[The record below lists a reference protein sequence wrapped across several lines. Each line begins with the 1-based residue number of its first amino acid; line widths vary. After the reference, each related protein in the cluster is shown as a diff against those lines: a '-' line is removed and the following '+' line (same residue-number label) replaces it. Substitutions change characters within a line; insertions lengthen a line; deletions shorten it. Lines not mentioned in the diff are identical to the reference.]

1 MNSPIM
7 HTAANR
13 VVGPAVGLKKHITL
27 ITRPYTLTICLLLC
41 LPLVVNASADH
52 NHDSEHSHELE
63 NEHEHEHNDSTETT
77 EISAS
82 MANANGIKIAHASP
96 GPVST
101 SLPTYAT
108 LVIPPQQEVN
118 LSGRFPGLITDVQV
132 APGDAVTKG
141 QLLAGIESNI
151 SLSRY
156 EVRSPISGV
165 ISDSHAAAGNVA
177 TSDPLFVIVDLSE
190 LWLEIPVHP
199 SQRTQVAAGQPVT
212 LPAHN
217 ISTQID
223 SIAPPAHG
231 RPYWRAR
238 AKVSNSHDDL
248 TPGEV
253 TLVHITTAETVAQV
267 RVENRALQTHEGNTV
282 VFVHHDGEYQA
293 RPVTT
298 GASDEKFTEI
308 TAGLNP
314 GEEYVTDNSYLI
326 KADIG
331 KSGAAHQH

>member
-1 MNSPIM
+1 MM
-7 HTAANR
+7 Y
-13 VVGPAVGLKKHITL
+13 
-27 ITRPYTLTICLLLC
+27 RPHSLAICLLLS
-41 LPLVVNASADH
+41 LSLTVHASGDH
-52 NHDSEHSHELE
+52 EHEEGHGHSHEQ
-63 NEHEHEHNDSTETT
+63 EHEHDNSSETT
-77 EISAS
+77 KISAA
-82 MANANGIKIAHASP
+82 MATANGIITAVASP
-96 GPVST
+96 GTVNAT
-101 SLPTYAT
+101 LPIFAT
-108 LVIPPQQEVN
+108 LVVPPQQEIQ
-118 LSGRFPGLITDVQV
+118 LSGRFPGLITDVRV
-132 APGDAVTKG
+132 APGDSVKKG
-141 QLLAGIESNI
+141 QTLATIESNE

-165 ISDSHAAAGNVA
+165 ISDSHAASGNLA
-177 TSDPLFVIVDLSE
+177 SSEPLFVIVDLSG

-212 LPAHN
+212 LPAHE
-217 ISTQID
+217 ISTQIE

-231 RPYWRAR
+231 RPFWRAR
-238 AKVSNSHDDL
+238 AKVPNPHGDL

-253 TLVHITTAETVAQV
+253 ALAHITTAETVAQV
-267 RVENRALQTHEGNTV
+267 RVENRALQNHEGNTV
-282 VFVHHDGEYQA
+282 VFVHHDGEYEA

>member
-1 MNSPIM
+1 MIY
-7 HTAANR
+7 
-13 VVGPAVGLKKHITL
+13 
-27 ITRPYTLTICLLLC
+27 RPHSLAICLLLS
-41 LPLVVNASADH
+41 LSLTVHASGDH
-52 NHDSEHSHELE
+52 EHEEGHGHSHEQQHSHDQ
-63 NEHEHEHNDSTETT
+63 EHEHEHEHDNSSETT
-77 EISAS
+77 DISAP
-82 MANANGIKIAHASP
+82 MATANSIRTAIASSGTVNA
-96 GPVST
+96 T
-101 SLPTYAT
+101 LPIFAT
-108 LVIPPQQEVN
+108 LVVPPQQEIQ
-118 LSGRFPGLITDVQV
+118 LSGRFPGLITDVRV
-132 APGDAVTKG
+132 APGDSVKKG
-141 QLLAGIESNI
+141 QSLATIESNE

-165 ISDSHAAAGNVA
+165 ISDSHAATGNLA
-177 TSDPLFVIVDLSE
+177 SNEPLFVIVDLSG
-190 LWLEIPVHP
+190 LWLEIPIYP
-199 SQRTQVAAGQPVT
+199 SQREEIATGQPVT
-212 LPAHN
+212 LPAHE
-217 ISTQID
+217 ISTQIE

-238 AKVSNSHDDL
+238 AKVSNSHGDL

-253 TLVHITTAETVAQV
+253 ALVHITTAETVAQV

-282 VFVHHDGEYQA
+282 VFVHHDGEYEA

-298 GASDEKFTEI
+298 GASDDRFTEI

>member
-1 MNSPIM
+1 MMYRP
-7 HTAANR
+7 HTLA
-13 VVGPAVGLKKHITL
+13 
-27 ITRPYTLTICLLLC
+27 ICLMLSLS
-41 LPLVVNASADH
+41 LTVHASGDH
-52 NHDSEHSHELE
+52 EHEEGHGHSHEQQHSHDQ
-63 NEHEHEHNDSTETT
+63 EHEHEHEHDNSSETT
-77 EISAS
+77 DISAP
-82 MANANGIKIAHASP
+82 MATANSIRTAIASSGTVNATHPIF
-96 GPVST
+96 
-101 SLPTYAT
+101 AT
-108 LVIPPQQEVN
+108 LVVPPQQEIQ
-118 LSGRFPGLITDVQV
+118 LSGRFPGLITDVRV
-132 APGDAVTKG
+132 APGDSVKKG
-141 QLLAGIESNI
+141 QSLATIESNE

-165 ISDSHAAAGNVA
+165 ISDSHAATGNLA
-177 TSDPLFVIVDLSE
+177 SNEPLFVIVDLSG
-190 LWLEIPVHP
+190 LWLEIPIYP
-199 SQRTQVAAGQPVT
+199 SQREEIATGQPVT
-212 LPAHN
+212 LPAHE
-217 ISTQID
+217 ISTQIE

-238 AKVSNSHDDL
+238 AKVSNSHGDL

-253 TLVHITTAETVAQV
+253 ALVHITTAETVAQV

-282 VFVHHDGEYQA
+282 VFVHHDGEYEA

-298 GASDEKFTEI
+298 GASDDRFTEI

>member
-1 MNSPIM
+1 MM
-7 HTAANR
+7 Y
-13 VVGPAVGLKKHITL
+13 
-27 ITRPYTLTICLLLC
+27 RPHSLAICLLLS
-41 LPLVVNASADH
+41 LSLTVHASGDH
-52 NHDSEHSHELE
+52 EHEEGHGHSHEQQHSHDQ
-63 NEHEHEHNDSTETT
+63 EHEHEHEHDNSSETT
-77 EISAS
+77 KISAA
-82 MANANGIKIAHASP
+82 MATANGIRTAIASSGTVNA
-96 GPVST
+96 T
-101 SLPTYAT
+101 LPLFAT
-108 LVIPPQQEVN
+108 LVVPPQQEIQ
-118 LSGRFPGLITDVQV
+118 LSGRFPGLITDVRV
-132 APGDAVTKG
+132 APGDSVKKG
-141 QLLAGIESNI
+141 QTLATIESNE

-165 ISDSHAAAGNVA
+165 ISDSHAASGNLA
-177 TSDPLFVIVDLSE
+177 SSEPLFVIVDLSG

>member
-1 MNSPIM
+1 MMYRP
-7 HTAANR
+7 HTLA
-13 VVGPAVGLKKHITL
+13 IS
-27 ITRPYTLTICLLLC
+27 LLLG
-41 LPLVVNASADH
+41 LSLTVHASGDNEH
-52 NHDSEHSHELE
+52 EEGHGHSHEQE
-63 NEHEHEHNDSTETT
+63 HGHDQEHEHDNSSETT
-77 EISAS
+77 DISAP
-82 MANANGIKIAHASP
+82 MATANSIRTAIASSGTVNA
-96 GPVST
+96 T
-101 SLPTYAT
+101 LPIFAT
-108 LVIPPQQEVN
+108 LVVPPQQEIQ

-177 TSDPLFVIVDLSE
+177 TSDPLFVIVDLSG

>member
-1 MNSPIM
+1 MMYRP
-7 HTAANR
+7 HTLA
-13 VVGPAVGLKKHITL
+13 
-27 ITRPYTLTICLLLC
+27 ICLLLS
-41 LPLVVNASADH
+41 LSLTVHASGDH
-52 NHDSEHSHELE
+52 EHEEDHGHSHGKEHSHEQ
-63 NEHEHEHNDSTETT
+63 EHEHEYEYEYENSSETT
-77 EISAS
+77 DISAR
-82 MANANGIKIAHASP
+82 MATANGIRTAVASP
-96 GPVST
+96 GTVNAT
-101 SLPTYAT
+101 LPIFAT
-108 LVIPPQQEVN
+108 LVVPPQQEIQ
-118 LSGRFPGLITDVQV
+118 LSGRFPGLITDVRV
-132 APGDAVTKG
+132 APGDRIKKG
-141 QLLAGIESNI
+141 QTLATIESNE
-151 SLSRY
+151 SLSHY

-165 ISDSHAAAGNVA
+165 ISDSHAATGNLA
-177 TSDPLFVIVDLSE
+177 SNDPLFVIVDLSG
-190 LWLEIPVHP
+190 LWLEIPIYP
-199 SQRTQVAAGQPVT
+199 SQRGEVAAGQPVT

-253 TLVHITTAETVAQV
+253 VLVHITTAETVAQV
-267 RVENRALQTHEGNTV
+267 RVENRALQNHEGNTV
-282 VFVHHDGEYQA
+282 VFVHHDGEYEA

>member
-1 MNSPIM
+1 MD
-7 HTAANR
+7 AGANLSQ
-13 VVGPAVGLKKHITL
+13 GS
-27 ITRPYTLTICLLLC
+27 
-41 LPLVVNASADH
+41 SAIYRGALQ
-52 NHDSEHSHELE
+52 HSHDQ
-63 NEHEHEHNDSTETT
+63 EHEHEHEHDNSSETT
-77 EISAS
+77 KISAA
-82 MANANGIKIAHASP
+82 MATANGIRTAIASSGTVNA
-96 GPVST
+96 T
-101 SLPTYAT
+101 LPIFAT
-108 LVIPPQQEVN
+108 LVVPPQQEIQ
-118 LSGRFPGLITDVQV
+118 LSGRFPGLITDVRV
-132 APGDAVTKG
+132 APGDSVKKG
-141 QLLAGIESNI
+141 QTLATIESNE

-165 ISDSHAAAGNVA
+165 ISDSHAASGNLA
-177 TSDPLFVIVDLSE
+177 SSEPLFVIVDLSG

>member
-1 MNSPIM
+1 MMYRP
-7 HTAANR
+7 HTLA
-13 VVGPAVGLKKHITL
+13 
-27 ITRPYTLTICLLLC
+27 ICLLLS
-41 LPLVVNASADH
+41 LSLTVHASGDH
-52 NHDSEHSHELE
+52 EHEEGHGHSHGKEHGHE
-63 NEHEHEHNDSTETT
+63 GEHGHEHEHENTT
-77 EISAS
+77 EISAP
-82 MANANGIKIAHASP
+82 MATANGIRTAIASSGTVNA
-96 GPVST
+96 T
-101 SLPTYAT
+101 LPIFAT
-108 LVIPPQQEVN
+108 LVVPPQQEIQ
-118 LSGRFPGLITDVQV
+118 LSGRFPGLITDVRV
-132 APGDAVTKG
+132 APGDSVKKG
-141 QLLAGIESNI
+141 QTLATIESNE

-165 ISDSHAAAGNVA
+165 ISDSHAASGNLA
-177 TSDPLFVIVDLSE
+177 SSEPLFVIVDLSG

-212 LPAHN
+212 LPAHE
-217 ISTQID
+217 ISTQIE

-231 RPYWRAR
+231 RPFWRAR
-238 AKVSNSHDDL
+238 AKVPNPHGDL

-253 TLVHITTAETVAQV
+253 ALAHITTTETVAQV

-282 VFVHHDGEYQA
+282 VFVHHDGKYQA

-298 GASDEKFTEI
+298 GASDDRFTEI

>member
-1 MNSPIM
+1 MM
-7 HTAANR
+7 Y
-13 VVGPAVGLKKHITL
+13 
-27 ITRPYTLTICLLLC
+27 RPHSLAICLLLS
-41 LPLVVNASADH
+41 LSLTVHASGDH
-52 NHDSEHSHELE
+52 EHEEGHGHSHEQQHSHDQ
-63 NEHEHEHNDSTETT
+63 EHEHEHEHDNSSETT
-77 EISAS
+77 DISAP
-82 MANANGIKIAHASP
+82 MATANSIRTAIASSGTVNA
-96 GPVST
+96 T
-101 SLPTYAT
+101 LPIFAT
-108 LVIPPQQEVN
+108 LVVPPQQEIQ
-118 LSGRFPGLITDVQV
+118 LSGRFPGLITDVRV
-132 APGDAVTKG
+132 APGDSVKKG
-141 QLLAGIESNI
+141 QSLATIESNE

-165 ISDSHAAAGNVA
+165 ISDSHAATGNLA
-177 TSDPLFVIVDLSE
+177 SNEPLFVIVDLSG
-190 LWLEIPVHP
+190 LWLEIPIYP
-199 SQRTQVAAGQPVT
+199 SQREEIATGQPVT
-212 LPAHN
+212 LPAHE
-217 ISTQID
+217 ISTQIE

-238 AKVSNSHDDL
+238 AKVSNSHGDL

-253 TLVHITTAETVAQV
+253 ALVHITTAETVAQV

-282 VFVHHDGEYQA
+282 VFVHHDGEYEA

-298 GASDEKFTEI
+298 GASDDRFTEI

>member
-1 MNSPIM
+1 MMYQP
-7 HTAANR
+7 HTLA
-13 VVGPAVGLKKHITL
+13 
-27 ITRPYTLTICLLLC
+27 ICLLLS
-41 LPLVVNASADH
+41 LSLSVHASGDH
-52 NHDSEHSHELE
+52 EHEEDHGHSYDKEHGHEKE
-63 NEHEHEHNDSTETT
+63 RGHEQEHEHKHENSSETT
-77 EISAS
+77 DISAR
-82 MANANGIKIAHASP
+82 MATANGIRTALASS
-96 GPVST
+96 GTVNAT
-101 SLPTYAT
+101 LPIFAT
-108 LVIPPQQEVN
+108 LVVPPQQEIQ
-118 LSGRFPGLITDVQV
+118 LSGRFPGLITDVRV
-132 APGDAVTKG
+132 APGDSVNKG
-141 QLLAGIESNI
+141 QSLATIESNE

-165 ISDSHAAAGNVA
+165 ISDSHAATGNLA
-177 TSDPLFVIVDLSE
+177 SNDPLFVIVDLSG
-190 LWLEIPVHP
+190 LWLEIPIYP
-199 SQRTQVAAGQPVT
+199 SQREEVAAGQPVT
-212 LPAHN
+212 LPAHGT
-217 ISTQID
+217 STRID
-223 SIAPPAHG
+223 SIAPPAHS

-238 AKVSNSHDDL
+238 AKVSNTHGDL

-253 TLVHITTAETVAQV
+253 ALVHITTAESVAQV

-298 GASDEKFTEI
+298 GASDDRFTEI

>member
-199 SQRTQVAAGQPVT
+199 SQRTQVAVGQQVT
-212 LPAHN
+212 LPAHE
-217 ISTQID
+217 ISTQIE

-238 AKVSNSHDDL
+238 AKVPNPHGDL
-248 TPGEV
+248 TPGAV
-253 TLVHITTAETVAQV
+253 ALAHITTAETVAQV

>member
-1 MNSPIM
+1 MMYRP
-7 HTAANR
+7 HTLA
-13 VVGPAVGLKKHITL
+13 
-27 ITRPYTLTICLLLC
+27 ICLLLS
-41 LPLVVNASADH
+41 LSLTVRASGDNEH
-52 NHDSEHSHELE
+52 EEGHGHSHEQQHSHDQ
-63 NEHEHEHNDSTETT
+63 EHEHEHEHEHDNSSETT
-77 EISAS
+77 DISAP
-82 MANANGIKIAHASP
+82 MATANSIRTAIASSGTVNA
-96 GPVST
+96 T
-101 SLPTYAT
+101 LPIFAT
-108 LVIPPQQEVN
+108 LVVPPQQEIQ
-118 LSGRFPGLITDVQV
+118 LSGRFPGLITDVRV
-132 APGDAVTKG
+132 APGDSVKKG
-141 QLLAGIESNI
+141 QSLATIESNE

-165 ISDSHAAAGNVA
+165 ISDSHAATGNLA
-177 TSDPLFVIVDLSE
+177 SNEPLFVIVDLSG
-190 LWLEIPVHP
+190 LWLEIPIYP
-199 SQRTQVAAGQPVT
+199 SQREEIATGQPVT
-212 LPAHN
+212 LPAHE
-217 ISTQID
+217 ISTQIE

-238 AKVSNSHDDL
+238 AKVSNSHGDL

-253 TLVHITTAETVAQV
+253 ALVHITTAETVAQV

>member
-1 MNSPIM
+1 MMYRP
-7 HTAANR
+7 HTLA
-13 VVGPAVGLKKHITL
+13 
-27 ITRPYTLTICLLLC
+27 ICLMLSLS
-41 LPLVVNASADH
+41 LTVHASGDH
-52 NHDSEHSHELE
+52 EHEEGHGHSHEQE
-63 NEHEHEHNDSTETT
+63 HGHDQEHEHEHEHEHDNSSETT
-77 EISAS
+77 DISAP
-82 MANANGIKIAHASP
+82 MATANSIRTAIASSGTVNA
-96 GPVST
+96 T
-101 SLPTYAT
+101 LPIFAT
-108 LVIPPQQEVN
+108 LVVPPQQEIQ
-118 LSGRFPGLITDVQV
+118 LSGRFPGLITDVRV
-132 APGDAVTKG
+132 APGDSVKKG
-141 QLLAGIESNI
+141 QSLATIESNE

-165 ISDSHAAAGNVA
+165 ISDSHAATGNLA
-177 TSDPLFVIVDLSE
+177 SNEPLFVIVDLSG
-190 LWLEIPVHP
+190 LWLEIPIYP
-199 SQRTQVAAGQPVT
+199 SQREEIATGQPVT
-212 LPAHN
+212 LPAHE
-217 ISTQID
+217 ISTQIE

-238 AKVSNSHDDL
+238 AKVSNSHGDL

-253 TLVHITTAETVAQV
+253 ALVHITTAETVAQV

>member
-1 MNSPIM
+1 MMYRP
-7 HTAANR
+7 HTLA
-13 VVGPAVGLKKHITL
+13 
-27 ITRPYTLTICLLLC
+27 ICLLLS
-41 LPLVVNASADH
+41 LSLTVHASGDH
-52 NHDSEHSHELE
+52 EHEEGHGHSHEQQHSHDQ
-63 NEHEHEHNDSTETT
+63 EHEHEHEHDNSSETT
-77 EISAS
+77 KISAA
-82 MANANGIKIAHASP
+82 MATANGIRTAIASSGTVNA
-96 GPVST
+96 T
-101 SLPTYAT
+101 LPIFAT
-108 LVIPPQQEVN
+108 LVVPPQQEIQ
-118 LSGRFPGLITDVQV
+118 LSGRFPGLITDVRV
-132 APGDAVTKG
+132 APGDSVKKG
-141 QLLAGIESNI
+141 QTLATIESNE

-165 ISDSHAAAGNVA
+165 ISDSHAASGNLA
-177 TSDPLFVIVDLSE
+177 SSEPLFVIVDLSG

-253 TLVHITTAETVAQV
+253 TLVRITTAETVAQV

>member
-1 MNSPIM
+1 MMYRP
-7 HTAANR
+7 HTLA
-13 VVGPAVGLKKHITL
+13 
-27 ITRPYTLTICLLLC
+27 ICLLLS
-41 LPLVVNASADH
+41 LSLTVHASGDH
-52 NHDSEHSHELE
+52 EHEEGHGHSHEQQHSHDQ
-63 NEHEHEHNDSTETT
+63 EHEHEHEHDNSSETT
-77 EISAS
+77 DISAP
-82 MANANGIKIAHASP
+82 MATANSIRTAIASSGTVNATHPIF
-96 GPVST
+96 
-101 SLPTYAT
+101 AT
-108 LVIPPQQEVN
+108 LVVPPQQEIQ
-118 LSGRFPGLITDVQV
+118 LSGRFPGLITDVRV
-132 APGDAVTKG
+132 APGDSVKKG
-141 QLLAGIESNI
+141 QSLATIESNE

-165 ISDSHAAAGNVA
+165 ISDSHAATGNLA
-177 TSDPLFVIVDLSE
+177 SNEPLFVIVDLSG
-190 LWLEIPVHP
+190 LWLEIPIYP
-199 SQRTQVAAGQPVT
+199 SQREEIATGQPVT
-212 LPAHN
+212 LPAHE
-217 ISTQID
+217 ISTQIE

-238 AKVSNSHDDL
+238 AKVSNSHGDL

-253 TLVHITTAETVAQV
+253 ALVHITTAETVAQV

-282 VFVHHDGEYQA
+282 VFVHHDGEYEA

-298 GASDEKFTEI
+298 GASDDRFTEI

>member
-1 MNSPIM
+1 MMYRP
-7 HTAANR
+7 HTLA
-13 VVGPAVGLKKHITL
+13 IS
-27 ITRPYTLTICLLLC
+27 LLLG
-41 LPLVVNASADH
+41 LSLTVHASGDYEH
-52 NHDSEHSHELE
+52 EEGHGHSHEQE
-63 NEHEHEHNDSTETT
+63 HGHDQEHEHDNSSETT
-77 EISAS
+77 DISAP
-82 MANANGIKIAHASP
+82 MATANGVRTAIASS
-96 GPVST
+96 GPVNAT
-101 SLPTYAT
+101 LPIFAT
-108 LVIPPQQEVN
+108 LVVPPQQEIQ
-118 LSGRFPGLITDVQV
+118 LSGRFPGLITDVRV
-132 APGDAVTKG
+132 APGDSVKKG
-141 QLLAGIESNI
+141 QSLATIESNE

-165 ISDSHAAAGNVA
+165 ISDSHAATGNLA
-177 TSDPLFVIVDLSE
+177 SNEPLFVIVDLSG

-199 SQRTQVAAGQPVT
+199 SQRTQVTAGQPVT
-212 LPAHN
+212 LPAHE
-217 ISTQID
+217 ISTQIE

-231 RPYWRAR
+231 RPFWRAR
-238 AKVSNSHDDL
+238 AKVPNPHGDL

-253 TLVHITTAETVAQV
+253 TLAHITTAETVAQV
-267 RVENRALQTHEGNTV
+267 RVENRALQNHEGNTV
-282 VFVHHDGEYQA
+282 VFVHHDGEYEA

>member
-1 MNSPIM
+1 MM
-7 HTAANR
+7 Y
-13 VVGPAVGLKKHITL
+13 
-27 ITRPYTLTICLLLC
+27 RPHSLAICLLLS
-41 LPLVVNASADH
+41 LSLTVHASGDH
-52 NHDSEHSHELE
+52 EHEEGHGHSHEQQHSHDQ
-63 NEHEHEHNDSTETT
+63 EHEHEHEHDNSSETT
-77 EISAS
+77 KISAA
-82 MANANGIKIAHASP
+82 MATANGIRTAIASSGTVNA
-96 GPVST
+96 T
-101 SLPTYAT
+101 LPIFAT
-108 LVIPPQQEVN
+108 LVVPPQQEIQ
-118 LSGRFPGLITDVQV
+118 LSGRFPGLITDVRV
-132 APGDAVTKG
+132 APGDSVKKG
-141 QLLAGIESNI
+141 QTLATIESNE

-165 ISDSHAAAGNVA
+165 ISDSHAASGNLA
-177 TSDPLFVIVDLSE
+177 SSEPLFVIVDLSG

-253 TLVHITTAETVAQV
+253 VLVHITTAETVAQV
-267 RVENRALQTHEGNTV
+267 RVENRALQNHEGNTV
-282 VFVHHDGEYQA
+282 VFVHHDGEYEA

>member
-1 MNSPIM
+1 MM
-7 HTAANR
+7 Y
-13 VVGPAVGLKKHITL
+13 
-27 ITRPYTLTICLLLC
+27 RPHSLAICLLLS
-41 LPLVVNASADH
+41 LSLTVHASGDH
-52 NHDSEHSHELE
+52 EHEEGHGHSHEQE
-63 NEHEHEHNDSTETT
+63 HGHDQEHEHEHEHEHDNSSETT
-77 EISAS
+77 DISAP
-82 MANANGIKIAHASP
+82 MATANSIRTAIASSGTVNA
-96 GPVST
+96 T
-101 SLPTYAT
+101 LPIFAT
-108 LVIPPQQEVN
+108 LVVPPQQEIQ
-118 LSGRFPGLITDVQV
+118 LSGRFPGLITDVRV
-132 APGDAVTKG
+132 APGDSVKKG
-141 QLLAGIESNI
+141 QSLATIESNE

-165 ISDSHAAAGNVA
+165 ISDSHAATGNLA
-177 TSDPLFVIVDLSE
+177 SNEPLFVIVDLSG
-190 LWLEIPVHP
+190 LWLEIPIYP
-199 SQRTQVAAGQPVT
+199 SQREEIATGQPVT
-212 LPAHN
+212 LPAHE
-217 ISTQID
+217 ISTQIE

-238 AKVSNSHDDL
+238 AKVSNSHGDL

-253 TLVHITTAETVAQV
+253 ALVHITTAETVAQV

-282 VFVHHDGEYQA
+282 VFVHHDGEYEA

-298 GASDEKFTEI
+298 GASDDRFTEI

>member
-1 MNSPIM
+1 MMYRP
-7 HTAANR
+7 HTLA
-13 VVGPAVGLKKHITL
+13 
-27 ITRPYTLTICLLLC
+27 ICLMLSLS
-41 LPLVVNASADH
+41 LTVHASGDH
-52 NHDSEHSHELE
+52 EHEEGHGHSHEQE
-63 NEHEHEHNDSTETT
+63 HGHDQEHEHEHEHEHDNSSETT
-77 EISAS
+77 DISAP
-82 MANANGIKIAHASP
+82 MATANSIRTAIASSGTVNA
-96 GPVST
+96 T
-101 SLPTYAT
+101 LPIFAT
-108 LVIPPQQEVN
+108 LVVPPQQEIQ
-118 LSGRFPGLITDVQV
+118 LSGRFPGLITDVRV
-132 APGDAVTKG
+132 APGDSVKKG
-141 QLLAGIESNI
+141 QSLATIESNE

-165 ISDSHAAAGNVA
+165 ISDSHAATGNLA
-177 TSDPLFVIVDLSE
+177 SNEPLFVIVDLSG
-190 LWLEIPVHP
+190 LWLEIPIYP
-199 SQRTQVAAGQPVT
+199 SQREEIATGQPVT
-212 LPAHN
+212 LPAHE
-217 ISTQID
+217 ISTQIE

-238 AKVSNSHDDL
+238 AKVSNSHGDL

-253 TLVHITTAETVAQV
+253 ALVHITTAETVAQV

-282 VFVHHDGEYQA
+282 VFVHHDGEYEA

-298 GASDEKFTEI
+298 GASDDRFTEI

>member
-1 MNSPIM
+1 MMYRP
-7 HTAANR
+7 HTLA
-13 VVGPAVGLKKHITL
+13 
-27 ITRPYTLTICLLLC
+27 ICLLLS
-41 LPLVVNASADH
+41 LSLTVHASGDH
-52 NHDSEHSHELE
+52 EHEEGHGHSHEQE
-63 NEHEHEHNDSTETT
+63 HGHDQEHEHEHEHEHDNSSETT
-77 EISAS
+77 DISAP
-82 MANANGIKIAHASP
+82 MATANSIRTAIASSGTVNA
-96 GPVST
+96 T
-101 SLPTYAT
+101 LPIFAT
-108 LVIPPQQEVN
+108 LVVPPQQEIQ
-118 LSGRFPGLITDVQV
+118 LSGRFPGLITDVRV
-132 APGDAVTKG
+132 APGDSVKKG
-141 QLLAGIESNI
+141 QSLATIESNE

-165 ISDSHAAAGNVA
+165 ISDSHAATGNLA
-177 TSDPLFVIVDLSE
+177 SNEPLFVIVDLSG
-190 LWLEIPVHP
+190 LWLEIPIYP
-199 SQRTQVAAGQPVT
+199 SQREEIATGQPVT
-212 LPAHN
+212 LPAHE
-217 ISTQID
+217 ISTQIE

-238 AKVSNSHDDL
+238 AKVSNSHGDL

-253 TLVHITTAETVAQV
+253 ALVHITTAETVAQV

-282 VFVHHDGEYQA
+282 VFVHHDGEYEA

-298 GASDEKFTEI
+298 GASDDRFTEI

>member
-1 MNSPIM
+1 MATANSIR
-7 HTAANR
+7 TAIASS
-13 VVGPAVGLKKHITL
+13 GT
-27 ITRPYTLTICLLLC
+27 
-41 LPLVVNASADH
+41 VNA
-52 NHDSEHSHELE
+52 
-63 NEHEHEHNDSTETT
+63 T
-77 EISAS
+77 
-82 MANANGIKIAHASP
+82 
-96 GPVST
+96 
-101 SLPTYAT
+101 LPIFAT
-108 LVIPPQQEVN
+108 LVVPPQQEIQ
-118 LSGRFPGLITDVQV
+118 LSGRFPGLITDVRV
-132 APGDAVTKG
+132 APGDSVKKG
-141 QLLAGIESNI
+141 QSLATIESNE

-165 ISDSHAAAGNVA
+165 ISDSHAATGNLA
-177 TSDPLFVIVDLSE
+177 SNEPLFVIVDLSG
-190 LWLEIPVHP
+190 LWLEIPIYP
-199 SQRTQVAAGQPVT
+199 SQREEIATGQPVT
-212 LPAHN
+212 LPAHE
-217 ISTQID
+217 ISTQIE

-238 AKVSNSHDDL
+238 AKVSNSHGDL

-253 TLVHITTAETVAQV
+253 ALVHITTAETVAQV

-282 VFVHHDGEYQA
+282 VFVHHDGEYEA

-298 GASDEKFTEI
+298 GASDDRFTEI

>member
-1 MNSPIM
+1 MM
-7 HTAANR
+7 Y
-13 VVGPAVGLKKHITL
+13 
-27 ITRPYTLTICLLLC
+27 RPHSLAICLLLS
-41 LPLVVNASADH
+41 LSLTVHASGDH
-52 NHDSEHSHELE
+52 EHEEGHGHSHEQ
-63 NEHEHEHNDSTETT
+63 EHEHEHEHEHDNSIETT
-77 EISAS
+77 KISAA
-82 MANANGIKIAHASP
+82 MATANGIITAVASP
-96 GPVST
+96 GTVNAT
-101 SLPTYAT
+101 LPIFAT
-108 LVIPPQQEVN
+108 LVVPPQQEIQ
-118 LSGRFPGLITDVQV
+118 LSGRFPGLITDVRV
-132 APGDAVTKG
+132 APGDSVKKG
-141 QLLAGIESNI
+141 QTLATIESNE

-165 ISDSHAAAGNVA
+165 ISDSHAASGNLA
-177 TSDPLFVIVDLSE
+177 SSEPLFVIVDLSG

-212 LPAHN
+212 LPAHE
-217 ISTQID
+217 ISTQIE

-231 RPYWRAR
+231 RPFWRAR
-238 AKVSNSHDDL
+238 AKVPNPHGDL

-253 TLVHITTAETVAQV
+253 ALAHITTAETVAQV
-267 RVENRALQTHEGNTV
+267 RVENRALQNHEGNTV
-282 VFVHHDGEYQA
+282 VFVHHDGEYEA

-298 GASDEKFTEI
+298 GASGEKFTEI

>member
-1 MNSPIM
+1 MM
-7 HTAANR
+7 Y
-13 VVGPAVGLKKHITL
+13 
-27 ITRPYTLTICLLLC
+27 RPHSLAICLLLS
-41 LPLVVNASADH
+41 LSLTVHASGDH
-52 NHDSEHSHELE
+52 EHEEGHGHSHEQE
-63 NEHEHEHNDSTETT
+63 HGHDQEHEHEHEHEHDNSSETT
-77 EISAS
+77 DISAP
-82 MANANGIKIAHASP
+82 MATANSIRTAIASSGTVNATHPIF
-96 GPVST
+96 
-101 SLPTYAT
+101 AT
-108 LVIPPQQEVN
+108 LVVPPQQEIQ
-118 LSGRFPGLITDVQV
+118 LSGRFPGLITDVRV
-132 APGDAVTKG
+132 APGDSVKKG
-141 QLLAGIESNI
+141 QSLATIESNE

-165 ISDSHAAAGNVA
+165 ISDSHAATGNLA
-177 TSDPLFVIVDLSE
+177 SNEPLFVIVDLSG
-190 LWLEIPVHP
+190 LWLEIPIYP
-199 SQRTQVAAGQPVT
+199 SQREEIATGQPVT
-212 LPAHN
+212 LPAHE
-217 ISTQID
+217 ISTQIE

-238 AKVSNSHDDL
+238 AKVSNSHGDL

-253 TLVHITTAETVAQV
+253 ALVHITTAETVAQV

-282 VFVHHDGEYQA
+282 VFVHHDGEYEA

-298 GASDEKFTEI
+298 GASDDRFTEI